1 MRKIEEAMSAAV
13 KEHKYFKSSN
23 TEVNVRIDACGFK
36 HIEVRLHGNM
46 IWRWNE
52 AEDMTEFTL
61 AGWNTAVTRSRLHAL
76 GVDVCGRQCSG
87 FGIADAEWPTY
98 NGNVINPNKWYEVVK

>member
-1 MRKIEEAMSAAV
+1 MRKIDEAMVKAV
-13 KEHKYFKSSN
+13 NEKKNFISGN
-23 TEVNVRIDACGFK
+23 TEVRVSDGGNWVRVF
-36 HIEVRLHGNM
+36 LHGNL
-46 IWRWNE
+46 IYTSCE
-52 AEDMTEFTL
+52 ESGECLFTL